1 MLEGKVAIVTGASR
15 GIGAAIAKKLSKNG
29 ATVIVNYC
37 GSAEAAK
44 KVEEEI
50 IDCGGEAVAV
60 KCDVSNYEECKNFI
74 DGIYKEYGQ
83 IDILVN
89 NAGVTRDGLLM
100 GMSEEDF
107 DTVINTNL
115 KGVFNCMR
123 FVSRYMIKKKKGS
136 IVNISSVSGVIG
148 NPGQANYSAS
158 KAGVI
163 GITKSAAKELAPRS
177 IRVNAVAPGFVE
189 SDMTDKLSDEVKEK
203 AKKVISLGRFGKAE
217 EIASVVSFL
226 AGDESSYLTGQ
237 VLKVDGGM

>member
-44 KVEEEI
+44 KVEKEI
-50 IDCGGEAVAV
+50 TDCGGKAVAV

-148 NPGQANYSAS
+148 NPGQVNYSAS

-217 EIASVVSFL
+217 EIANVVSFL